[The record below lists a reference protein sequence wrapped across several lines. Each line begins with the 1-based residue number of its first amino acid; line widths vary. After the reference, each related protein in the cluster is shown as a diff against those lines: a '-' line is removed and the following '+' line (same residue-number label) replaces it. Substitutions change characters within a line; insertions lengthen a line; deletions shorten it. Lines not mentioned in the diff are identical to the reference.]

1 MKINLILQEL
11 EELSNRLGWEI
22 RYEKGDFR
30 SGSCKKDEQ
39 RLLIIQKKAS
49 PSERVEYIAKAM
61 SNENL
66 DDVFILPQVR
76 SVIENQRIAND

>member
-11 EELSNRLGWEI
+11 EELSDRLGWEI
-22 RYEKGDFR
+22 RYEKGDFH

-49 PSERVEYIAKAM
+49 PGERVESIAKALAH
-61 SNENL
+61 EDL
-66 DDVFILPQVR
+66 DGVFILPQVR
-76 SVIENQRIAND
+76 RIIDNQRIAND